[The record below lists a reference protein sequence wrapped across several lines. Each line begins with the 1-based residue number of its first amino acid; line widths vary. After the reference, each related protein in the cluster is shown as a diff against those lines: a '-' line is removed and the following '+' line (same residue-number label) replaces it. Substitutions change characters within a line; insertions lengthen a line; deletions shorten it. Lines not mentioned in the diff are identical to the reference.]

1 MDLAI
6 GLIILAIGILA
17 FIARPRTGSHNTR
30 EYVAFHE
37 AAHAVVAIFN
47 GFRCQGVILNVTE
60 KGDAVI
66 HRNLDLYG
74 AALLNLDG
82 FRKEYEVIKNALL
95 ITLNIDQLPQEPK
108 TIDRAKKYLQVLYA
122 GDLVLEFLFDKK
134 NALPPGAHR
143 DATRIDDDNAIID
156 NLHSYLE
163 KVKHP
168 VSRQEARQQVRAI
181 FEEYK
186 EVRAAIHF
194 LSDAMLKQPGVLIPE
209 EQIIANLRDV
219 KFFAAAARAGNKQDG
234 FASGELVEMIQN
246 AHETAVR
253 MGYSYITTL
262 HFFVADC
269 ESGRHNSIL
278 NFAFK
283 DIGRFHT
290 FKQGQSYPD
299 VNPDLLTQELPLS
312 DEAARVLEQAVNES
326 RTFGQRE
333 FLPAHVFIA
342 ALKDKE
348 SFLYGFFKE
357 PETAL
362 DKMIAY
368 YTERGEF
375 AKRKIA

>member
-47 GFRCQGVILNVTE
+47 GFRCEGVLLNVTA
-60 KGDAVI
+60 KGDGPI
-66 HRNLDLYG
+66 HPSLDLYG
-74 AALLNLDG
+74 AAFLKLGG
-82 FRKEYEVIKNALL
+82 FRREYEVIKNSLL
-95 ITLNIDQLPQEPK
+95 ITLNIDQLPQEPA
-108 TIDRAKKYLQVLYA
+108 TIERAKKYLQVLYA
-122 GDLVLEFLFDKK
+122 GDMILEFLFDKK
-134 NALPPGAHR
+134 DALPPGAHR
-143 DATRIDDDNAIID
+143 DTTRIDDDAAIID

-181 FEEYK
+181 FEEYR

-194 LSDAMLKQPGVLIPE
+194 LADAMLKQPGVLIPE
-209 EQIIANLRDV
+209 ETVIANLRDV
-219 KFFAAAARAGNKQDG
+219 KFFAAAARAGNKLDG
-234 FASGELVEMIQN
+234 FASDEVAELIQRS
-246 AHETAVR
+246 HEVAVR
-253 MGYSYITTL
+253 MGYTYITTM

-269 ESGRHNSIL
+269 ESGKDNSIL
-278 NFAFK
+278 YFAFR
-283 DIGRFHT
+283 DMERFLT
-290 FKQGQSYPD
+290 FKKGQTYPD
-299 VNPDLLTQELPLS
+299 ADLSLLNKNLPLS
-312 DEAARVLEQAVNES
+312 DEAGRVLERAVQES
-326 RTFGQRE
+326 RDFGQRE

-348 SFLYGFFKE
+348 SFFCGFFKE

-362 DKMIAY
+362 EKMITY